1 MVLLR
6 PVAFGID
13 EQVTPVA
20 PCFSDRTPG
29 VALKNMAELHDRESV
44 ESSSLLVV
52 LFTCRG
58 SGSTSSIRYTRSRM
72 KCRMGPGSESGKP

>member
-44 ESSSLLVV
+44 ET
-52 LFTCRG
+52 LFAGAGLRTEEWIEDAGGRFALAVG
-58 SGSTSSIRYTRSRM
+58 VIDDRR
-72 KCRMGPGSESGKP
+72 